1 MLDTKEPATAASSA
15 VDAAPDNTFHYA
27 RRGSLVADT
36 ATDPNIDGYDAERMR
51 ARALLSADEEKKL
64 LRKIDWHLMTLCSVM
79 FLLKN
84 IDADNVSNARVMNKG
99 SPTNIMKQLGMTSD
113 QYNMVTTLYY
123 IPLLPSRWQSR
134 IMVTW
139 GIALACHAA
148 VTNKEGLYAARFFL
162 GLMEAGLFPGVIL
175 QMCYWYR
182 PDEMSVRLLYFC
194 KSGWQWIFLVEGII
208 TIAFGIAMYWIFPDF
223 PPQAKW
229 LTEKEKAFIQARLP
243 GNAPQAAEMN
253 FNWREIVDSL
263 KDIRLWLFTLIWALF
278 TIGNSGVRFYQP
290 TVIADLGYTD
300 VASAQL
306 LNLPISIFSI
316 IVIGVTGAFA
326 DNGRLPRPIYPLSF
340 LCIILACYG
349 TLYAYPSTGGVF
361 AATLIGN
368 GLASAWF
375 PMMWPWRVQTTSKAT
390 GSAFSIGFVNS
401 YGQIGGAIGPHLFQS
416 KYAPHY
422 GVSFGIAM
430 GFISAS
436 IVATL
441 GTWWLTRQ
449 TEQDTR
455 RLKLARVKAQKRGE
469 TVLDDV
475 VDSDL
480 KKPVKGGS
488 SSNASA

>member
-1 MLDTKEPATAASSA
+1 MRRDSFRVSYYKCATGTVQTRCPYDYFTSVSQTSVQKSRETTDILSDILGNLSGVVSGLLAFGFSHLDGA
-15 VDAAPDNTFHYA
+15 H
-27 RRGSLVADT
+27 
-36 ATDPNIDGYDAERMR
+36 
-51 ARALLSADEEKKL
+51 
-64 LRKIDWHLMTLCSVM
+64 
-79 FLLKN
+79 
-84 IDADNVSNARVMNKG
+84 
-99 SPTNIMKQLGMTSD
+99 
-113 QYNMVTTLYY
+113 
-123 IPLLPSRWQSR
+123 
-134 IMVTW
+134 
-139 GIALACHAA
+139 
-148 VTNKEGLYAARFFL
+148 GL
-162 GLMEAGLFPGVIL
+162 
-175 QMCYWYR
+175 
-182 PDEMSVRLLYFC
+182 
-194 KSGWQWIFLVEGII
+194 SGWQWIFLVEGVI
-208 TIAFGIAMYWIFPDF
+208 TIAFGIAVYWIFPDF

-229 LTEKEKAFIQARLP
+229 LTDKEKAFIQARLP

-253 FNWREIVDSL
+253 FNWREIIESL

-300 VASAQL
+300 IASAQL

-316 IVIGVTGAFA
+316 IVIGITGAFA
-326 DNGRLPRPIYPLSF
+326 DNGRLPRPVYPLSF

-349 TLYAYPSTGGVF
+349 TLYAYPNNGGVY

-368 GLASAWF
+368 GLTSAWY

-430 GFISAS
+430 GFMAACIL
-436 IVATL
+436 VTL
-441 GTWWLTRQ
+441 GTWWLTRK

-455 RLKLARVKAQKRGE
+455 RLKIARVKAQKRGE

-475 VDSDL
+475 VDNDL
-480 KKPVKGGS
+480 RRVGKSGS
-488 SSNASA
+488 NSEGSV